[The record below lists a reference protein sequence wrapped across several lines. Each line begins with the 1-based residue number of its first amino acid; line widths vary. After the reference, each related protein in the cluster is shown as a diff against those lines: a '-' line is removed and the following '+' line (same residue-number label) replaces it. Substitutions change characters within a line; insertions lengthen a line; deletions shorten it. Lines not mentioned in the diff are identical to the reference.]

1 MRQDDRGH
9 GRHAANP
16 MNDGKD
22 VNGASERKVID
33 HPHETISVA
42 IRRQG
47 RRRVRAARSPERT
60 SLL

>member
-1 MRQDDRGH
+1 
-9 GRHAANP
+9 

-22 VNGASERKVID
+22 MNGARERKVIN
-33 HPHETISVA
+33 HPHEPISVA

-60 SLL
+60 SLV

>member
-1 MRQDDRGH
+1 
-9 GRHAANP
+9 

-22 VNGASERKVID
+22 VNGARERKVIN
-33 HPHETISVA
+33 HPHEPISVA

-60 SLL
+60 SLV